1 VVDLSSIRHAAGV
14 TQVQLAAALN
24 TSQGQISRIER
35 QSDMLLSTLSAYLTA
50 LGVSARL
57 TITVK
62 SQAVEYDLTGRPRKR
77 RVNAGHTFADM

>member
-1 VVDLSSIRHAAGV
+1 VVDLSSIRRTAGV

-50 LGVSARL
+50 LGTSARL
-57 TITVK
+57 TITVNGRT
-62 SQAVEYDLTGRPRKR
+62 VEHELTTSKGEAR
-77 RVNAGHTFADM
+77 